1 MARHDALL
9 KLHKTLVQQRDALMK
24 KFAYELEVAGE
35 ESSGDAGDLSA
46 IDTEQE
52 LGSQLAAIESRELV
66 RIEKAIHAIRVG
78 TYGQC
83 ELCDKPIPI
92 ARLKA
97 LPHTTCCIQCQRNQ
111 EQGGEYDCGAN
122 VGDWE
127 SAWEFQ
133 ARRDDQELTARD
145 VKMDTD

>member
-9 KLHKTLVQQRDALMK
+9 KLHQILIKQREALTK
-24 KFAYELEVAGE
+24 KFAHELDAAGE
-35 ESSGDAGDLSA
+35 QGSGDAGDLSI

-66 RIEKAIHAIRVG
+66 RIEKAIQAIRTG

-83 ELCDKPIPI
+83 EYCDKSIPI

-97 LPHTTCCIQCQRNQ
+97 LPHTTCCIQCQREHEEN
-111 EQGGEYDCGAN
+111 GASRF
-122 VGDWE
+122 GDDAGHWE

-133 ARRDDQELTARD
+133 ARRDDQELTVRD
-145 VKMDTD
+145 VKMDSD